1 MRRNQAIRQS
11 LFNFTLATENL
22 RAEFQCLN
30 FFRRQ
35 VLASL
40 GASAV
45 DQRTHFLNAL
55 LHATEFRGFKAEI
68 IEAQHNILARHDNG
82 LAIRRAQDV
91 VGGHHQDARFQLR
104 FQAER
109 HMHRHL
115 VTVEIRVEGGADQRV
130 KLNRLAF
137 NQHRFKRL
145 NAQTV
150 QSRRA
155 VQQHRVFADNFFQ
168 NIPNF
173 RAFLFHHPLG
183 RLDGGGVPVFLKLG
197 IDEGLEEFERHLLR
211 QAALMELQFRP
222 HHNHRAARI
231 IHALAEQ
238 VLTEPALLAFQHIRK
253 RLQRTLIRPCNR
265 ATTPAIVEQRI
276 HRFLQHALFIAHND
290 IRRAQFNK
298 PLQAVIAV
306 DDAAIKII
314 QIRRRKT
321 PAIQRHQRAEF
332 RRNDRHYI
340 QDHPLRMRA

>member
-1 MRRNQAIRQS
+1 MRRDQAIRQS

-22 RAEFQCLN
+22 RAEFQRLN

-35 VLASL
+35 VLATL
-40 GASAV
+40 GAGAMY
-45 DQRTHFLNAL
+45 QCPHFFHAL
-55 LHATEFRGFKAEI
+55 LRHAEFRRFKAQV
-68 IEAQHNILARHDNG
+68 IETQHNILARHDDG

-115 VTVEIRVEGGADQRV
+115 VAVEIRIEGGADQRV

-137 NQHRFKRL
+137 NQHRLKRL
-145 NAQTV
+145 NAQAV

-155 VQQHRVFADNFFQ
+155 VQQHRVFADHFFQ
-168 NIPNF
+168 NIPHF
-173 RAFLFHHPLG
+173 GTFLFHHPLRG
-183 RLDGGGVPVFLKLG
+183 LDGGGVTVFLKLR
-197 IDEGLEEFERHLLR
+197 IDEGLEQFQRHLLR

-222 HHNHRAARI
+222 HHNYRTARI

-238 VLTEPALLAFQHIRK
+238 VLAEAPLLALQHIGK
-253 RLQRTLIRPCNR
+253 RLQRALIRPR
-265 ATTPAIVEQRI
+265 DGAATPTIVEQRI
-276 HRFLQHALFIAHND
+276 HRFLQHALFIAHDD

-306 DDAAIKII
+306 DDATIKII
-314 QIRRRKT
+314 QIGSRKT
-321 PAIQRHQRAEF
+321 PTIQRHQRAEF
-332 RRNDRHYI
+332 RRNDRHHI